1 MKVVA
6 YNIKPEEKEI
16 LVLANKK
23 VHDLTLISNGL
34 DGSTVHYAIG
44 KRAVIVS
51 EEDILD
57 KNILFELKNLGVEY
71 LITRSI
77 GVQHIDAT
85 EAGLLNIRIA
95 NTPYENQSIEGV
107 AKQTIRNLN
116 FWENGKCIG
125 RACCCTRDC
134 TAKDDQIKHQNR
146 KK

>member
-34 DGSTVHYAIG
+34 DGTTVHYAVG
-44 KRAVIVS
+44 KKAVIVS
-51 EEDILD
+51 EEDLLD
-57 KNILFELKNLGVEY
+57 KSILFELKKLGVCY

-85 EAGLLNIRIA
+85 EAESLNIKIA
-95 NTPYENQSIEGV
+95 NTPYENQTIEGV

-125 RACCCTRDC
+125 RACCCSKDC
-134 TAKDDQIKHQNR
+134 SERLDNVKHYNR
-146 KK
+146 KR